1 MGVSVLREV
10 MVGVDDLPARTAQ
23 FESGCGLTTIV
34 SGPLTT
40 ITVNRLLETQGVHRA
55 AILGRRDSPESP
67 RLRLVE
73 AHGLPP
79 ARPRGIGDAGP
90 LGVGFETR
98 GIEKVR
104 ARLERSSV
112 RFVSRPLALPFPTLI
127 GSGDPER
134 ASTLETFG
142 QSSDGDFIAL
152 FQEEDAGP
160 AAVDISQGDG
170 AGPFHAMFVVT
181 NVESSLHFMTDV
193 LQHEGKLGGRGHGSP
208 FRELFGLPADVSIR
222 VASSSHASS
231 SDGRVAFIEFEKRA
245 QPMAHTPGLCRGL
258 CRLRYDTTDIH
269 ATLARVPGGGGSLV
283 RGPAS
288 VEDPVLGQGLV
299 AMIRAPFGIVLEL
312 WERR

>member
-1 MGVSVLREV
+1 MGVSALREV
-10 MVGVDDLPARTAQ
+10 MVGVEDLPARTAQ
-23 FESGCGLTTIV
+23 FEAGCGLTTIA

-55 AILGRRDSPESP
+55 AILGRRESPESP

-73 AHGLPP
+73 THHLPP
-79 ARPRGIGDAGP
+79 ARPRGVGDPGP
-90 LGVGFETR
+90 LGVGFETHD
-98 GIEKVR
+98 IDTVR
-104 ARLERSSV
+104 ARLERSSL
-112 RFVSRPLALPFPTLI
+112 RFVSPPLALPFPTLI
-127 GSGDPER
+127 ASGDPEST
-134 ASTLETFG
+134 STLETFG

-152 FQEEDAGP
+152 FQEEKAGL
-160 AAVDISQGDG
+160 AAADMSQGDCT
-170 AGPFHAMFVVT
+170 GPFHAMFVVT

-193 LQHEGKLGGRGHGSP
+193 LQHEAKLGTRHGGSP
-208 FRELFGLPADVSIR
+208 FSELFGLPADVSVR
-222 VASSSHASS
+222 VASSSHPSS
-231 SDGRVAFIEFEKRA
+231 SEGRVAFIEFQKRA
-245 QPMAHTPGLCRGL
+245 QPMAHTPGLSRGL

-299 AMIRAPFGIVLEL
+299 AMIRAPFGIVVEL